1 MSEDELSTD
10 DIAASIGDED
20 YGGGKRGSMQ
30 KGKAAGGKAIKMAK
44 GGAKGAIK
52 GATALPGSA
61 VKGVGTAAKFGVNA
75 TTMVAKGATSGAG
88 KAAKVRFLG
97 YEW

>member
-1 MSEDELSTD
+1 MSD
-10 DIAASIGDED
+10 DGYSADTIGDD
-20 YGGGKRGSMQ
+20 GKRASVHNRGI
-30 KGKAAGGKAIKMAK
+30 AAGGKAIKMAR

-88 KAAKVRFLG
+88 KAAKVRFVFACFC
-97 YEW
+97 